1 MRSFAKQAEKQTYMP
16 NAKMGHDL
24 VTKQRPLSAFFV
36 LKLTDYRF

>member
-24 VTKQRPLSAFFV
+24 VTILLLSSISLSFKD
-36 LKLTDYRF
+36 L

>member
-1 MRSFAKQAEKQTYMP
+1 MTNGAIASLIYVKYYSFTG
-16 NAKMGHDL
+16 NDL